1 MEKTMCD
8 KKKPIF
14 LLHGLGSHTI
24 TFLPMELYLNS
35 IGYENT
41 YKLSY
46 PVDDYDT
53 VDGSVD
59 YVDKEM
65 EKYACKD
72 KDEVI
77 LIGQSMG
84 GVVANN
90 IHKKGWKVLY
100 AVYIGSPLH
109 GARLL
114 NQLEKIVPTNI
125 RDALYKKPY
134 GILQKCTRASEP
146 DHDYNT
152 ISMGWFNTEFDG
164 CVYKDEVVLNEDK
177 HVHLCW
183 ADHRTIF
190 ANPRLWTL
198 VGNLLTKKLNKI

>member
-1 MEKTMCD
+1 MKLEEI
-8 KKKPIF
+8 KKSNIKI
-14 LLHGLGSHTI
+14 GK
-24 TFLPMELYLNS
+24 NS
-35 IGYENT
+35 IYIEEGAVVQHCILNT
-41 YKLSY
+41 TNGFTL
-46 PVDDYDT
+46 
-53 VDGSVD
+53 
-59 YVDKEM
+59 
-65 EKYACKD
+65 
-72 KDEVI
+72 
-77 LIGQSMG
+77 